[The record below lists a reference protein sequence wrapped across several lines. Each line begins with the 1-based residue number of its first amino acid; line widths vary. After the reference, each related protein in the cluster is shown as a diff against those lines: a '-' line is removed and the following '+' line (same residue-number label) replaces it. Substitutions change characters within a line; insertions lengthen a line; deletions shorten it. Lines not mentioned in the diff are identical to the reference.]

1 MLIRTLFTLLILFP
15 VTLFAQKSGTT
26 INGIIVDKS
35 TSAPVEFATVELL
48 ERSDSTQLNGLV
60 TNVKGEFLLTGILP
74 GAYLLRS
81 TFLGY
86 EKVYIPIVIG
96 TEQRKINI
104 GSIEIKALAI
114 TVDEVV
120 VTAKKEMLNTSIDR
134 KVYNVSQDLMAQS
147 GTASDILK
155 NVPSIEVDMDGQ
167 VSLRGSSDVMILIN
181 GRPSPLM
188 GKSRAEVLQQLPANA
203 IERIEVITNPSA
215 RYRPDGTSGMINI
228 VMKKNVKGG
237 WNGSILGN
245 VGNRDRRNA
254 GINLNYKPGKLN
266 VFTNYSL
273 RKDTRL
279 RYNDIDRQYPGSSA
293 VATNR
298 YYKEHTQSYSPSLS
312 HLITL
317 GADYTPNGHNSFGI
331 SGNYTTRAIERSDKI
346 NKYFYDAAYQL
357 TSQYDRLRQGPE
369 WQHEFD
375 GTVFWEHGFKEE
387 DHSLRVELNISKQ
400 QEQED
405 NHFNNVYTF
414 PSPASTFDNTLIR
427 QGEKQQQVTVDYTN
441 PLSESSKLEAGYAG
455 SFRQQDLDFYGET
468 FVPERNAFVKDI
480 VKTNRFLP
488 QQYIH
493 AFYTTYQ
500 KSYEAFSYTVGL
512 RAEQTLFNGVLVN
525 RDSTVRNNYFKVYPT
540 LHLAYKLTNGEVQ
553 VNYSRRV
560 HRPDGD
566 ELNPFPEYQDP
577 YNIRTGNP
585 KLLPEIIHSIE
596 MGYKWQN
603 KIFSFVPGLY
613 YRYKENG
620 FTSVTKALSDSV
632 LLTISQNLSNDRSAG
647 LELILSASTGRFFS
661 ANLSTNFFYNQINA
675 GNLGFVGKRSIF
687 SMSANFVS
695 TFTLT
700 PTTSLQISTNYRS
713 ARLTAQGKNYPS
725 FVFNTGIR
733 QDIFKKKASITF
745 TASNLL
751 NTLQQK
757 TELDT
762 PTLKQTAIGRR
773 DPRII
778 YLGISYRFG
787 KIIKK
792 GSDEKM
798 QFETG
803 L

>member
-1 MLIRTLFTLLILFP
+1 MRLLFTLFCL
-15 VTLFAQKSGTT
+15 VSTTTFAQKVGTT
-26 INGIIVDKS
+26 ITGIIVDKS
-35 TSAPVEFATVELL
+35 TKAPVEFATVELL
-48 ERSDSTQLNGLV
+48 NRSDSTQINGQV
-60 TNVKGEFLLTGILP
+60 TNLKGEFLLNGILP
-74 GAYLLRS
+74 GTYLLRS

-86 EKVYIPIVIG
+86 EKVYTSLSVSAD
-96 TEQRKINI
+96 QRKVTT
-104 GSIEIKALAI
+104 GRIEIKPLAI
-114 TVDEVV
+114 TMQEVV
-120 VTAKKEMLNTSIDR
+120 VTAKKELVLAAIDR
-134 KVYNVSQDLMAQS
+134 KVYDVSQDLLSQS

-155 NVPSIEVDMDGQ
+155 NVPSVEVDMDGQ

-237 WNGSILGN
+237 RNGTILAN

-254 GINLNYKPGKLN
+254 GISLNYKPGKLN
-266 VFTNYSL
+266 IFTNYSI

-279 RYNDIDRQYPGSSA
+279 RYNDIDRQYLGAGTLSTTS
-293 VATNR
+293 
-298 YYKEHTQSYSPSLS
+298 YYTEHTQSASPSLS
-312 HLITL
+312 HLITA
-317 GADYTPNGHNSFGI
+317 GAEYTPNQHNVFGI
-331 SGNYTTRAIERSDKI
+331 SGNFTSRAITRSDQI
-346 NKYFYDAAYQL
+346 NKHFYDATYQL

-369 WQHEFD
+369 WQREFD
-375 GTVFWEHGFKEE
+375 GTVFWEHGFKKE
-387 DHSLRVELNISKQ
+387 DHSLRMEINISKQ

-414 PSPASTFDNTLIR
+414 PAPASTFDNTLIR
-427 QGEKQQQVTVDYTN
+427 QGEKQQQVTIDYVN

-455 SFRQQDLDFYGET
+455 TFRQQDLDFYGET
-468 FVPERNAFVKDI
+468 FVPERNVFVKDAI
-480 VKTNRFLP
+480 KTNRFLP
-488 QQYIH
+488 NQSIH
-493 AFYTTYQ
+493 AFYGTYQ
-500 KSYEAFSYTVGL
+500 KSYRAFSYTLGL
-512 RAEQTLFNGVLVN
+512 RAEQTLFTGVLVN
-525 RDSTVRNNYFKVYPT
+525 QDSSVRNDYFKIYPT
-540 LHLAYKLTNGEVQ
+540 LHFAYKLKTGEVQ
-553 VNYSRRV
+553 LNYSRRV

-577 YNIRTGNP
+577 YNIRAGNP
-585 KLLPEIIHSIE
+585 KLLPEIIHSVE

-603 KIFSFVPGLY
+603 KVFSFVPSLY
-613 YRYKENG
+613 YRYKQNG
-620 FTSVTKALSDSV
+620 FTPVTVALSDSV
-632 LLTISQNLSNDRSAG
+632 LLTTSQNLSNDKSAG
-647 LELILSASTGRFFS
+647 LELIVSANTGRFFS

-675 GNLGFVGKRSIF
+675 ANLGFVGNRSIF
-687 SMSANFVS
+687 SMNTNFIS

-700 PTTSLQISTNYRS
+700 PTTSIQISANYRS
-713 ARLTAQGKNYPS
+713 ARLTAQGKNYGS
-725 FVFNTGIR
+725 FLFNTGIR

-751 NTLQQK
+751 NTLKQK

-762 PTLKQTAIGRR
+762 PTLKQLALGQR

-787 KIIKK
+787 RLIKK

-798 QFETG
+798 QFENG